1 MGTGDFNF
9 LLGSE
14 SSGSGTSRSH
24 CSGARRG
31 SCSSSIESYWVAACF
46 FILVAG
52 VVLCGLVA
60 LHVLRVLGGGGA
72 GGGYVAI
79 LVIRTASRARGVLRC

>member
-1 MGTGDFNF
+1 VFRVGQYLTWEASFLLDAWGRATLIF

-46 FILVAG
+46 LILH
-52 VVLCGLVA
+52 C
-60 LHVLRVLGGGGA
+60 
-72 GGGYVAI
+72 
-79 LVIRTASRARGVLRC
+79 